1 MITIEQYFGTKI
13 HTLEQQRVAA
23 DLLEKVNALCA
34 EAEADGVVRQ
44 TCPNTGTMISGSKGG
59 SGDGGFRLPDATTG
73 AKNSSHKVL
82 PADNPAGAGVDVYAP
97 GNHLD
102 HWLNEFE
109 EGDGKN
115 SKLREYGLA
124 REHPGSTST
133 WCHLTN
139 RLIGRETFLP

>member
-1 MITIEQYFGTKI
+1 MITIAEYFGTKA
-13 HTLEQQRVAA
+13 HTKQQEAMA
-23 DLLEKVNALCA
+23 QALLQQVNALCD
-34 EAEADGVVRQ
+34 EAQLDGVDRV
-44 TCPNTGTMISGSKGG
+44 TCPNTGTEISGSKGG
-59 SGDGGFRLPDATTG
+59 SGDGGFRLPTATTG
-73 AKNSSHKVL
+73 AMHSSHKVL
-82 PADNPAGAGVDVYAP
+82 PAESPTGAGVDVYDP

-102 HWLNEFE
+102 TWLNQFE

-124 REHPGSTST
+124 REHPTATGN